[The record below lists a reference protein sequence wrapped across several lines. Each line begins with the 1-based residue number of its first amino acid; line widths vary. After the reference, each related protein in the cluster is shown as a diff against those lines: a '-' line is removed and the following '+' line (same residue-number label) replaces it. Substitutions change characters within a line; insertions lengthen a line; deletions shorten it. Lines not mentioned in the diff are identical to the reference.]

1 MRRIGVIGGMSWQ
14 SSAVAYRLLNEAVA
28 ARLGGHHSAR
38 CVMSSVEFEEV
49 IALQHAGDWDAA
61 GELLARE
68 ARHLQDAGAEC
79 IYLATN
85 TMHLVA
91 PAIEAAIDVPFLH
104 VVDVVADEADRL
116 GVTRVGLLGT
126 RFTMCEPF
134 YVDLLAARGIEAI
147 VPDCGDEV
155 TELHRIIFDELV
167 HGEILDASRVRY
179 CRAMA
184 SLVERGA
191 EAIVLGCTEI
201 MLLVSSCDA
210 SVPVLDTTELQARA
224 AIEFALA

>member
-1 MRRIGVIGGMSWQ
+1 MRLIGIIGGMSWQ
-14 SSAVAYRLLNEAVA
+14 STAEAYRLLNELVGQ
-28 ARLGGHHSAR
+28 RLGGRHSAR
-38 CVMSSVEFEEV
+38 VVVSSVEFEDIVE
-49 IALQHAGDWDAA
+49 LQHAGDWAAA
-61 GELLARE
+61 GRVLADE
-68 ARHLQDAGAEC
+68 ARRLQDAGADC

-104 VVDVVADEADRL
+104 VVDVVADEARRL

-134 YVDLLAARGIEAI
+134 YVDALGERGIEAI

-155 TELHRIIFDELV
+155 TELNRIIFDELV
-167 HGEILDASRVRY
+167 HGTIVASSKERY
-179 CRAMA
+179 CRSMA
-184 SLVERGA
+184 NLVERGA

-201 MLLVSSCDA
+201 MLLVGACDA
-210 SVPVLDTTELQARA
+210 SVPVIDTTEAQARA